1 LFPDSLIRC
10 VSLGVMMTG
19 RRSASRAVLLAA
31 VLVCLGMS
39 PEPARAAD
47 PPLIGRWESVVR
59 STGGIGQVIELRPD
73 GTMTQWTAVLVEL
86 TYQVHGPLLL
96 TFYRHPGSGA
106 TETQAAGIRFDGDT
120 MIQKDPQAGGETRL
134 TRKRTGGPQDPPI
147 VGVWST
153 PHETGQTAFLLY
165 TTDGRVVFRLP
176 IRADR
181 GEWSASGDQLTLAAG
196 PSTSATVRYTVQGDR
211 LVLIDGV
218 GKRIVYT
225 RAELLDYP

>member
-1 LFPDSLIRC
+1 
-10 VSLGVMMTG
+10 
-19 RRSASRAVLLAA
+19 
-31 VLVCLGMS
+31 
-39 PEPARAAD
+39 
-47 PPLIGRWESVVR
+47 LIGRWESVVR
-59 STGGIGQVIELRPD
+59 STGGLGQVMELRPD

-120 MIQKDPQAGGETRL
+120 MIQKDPQTGGETRL
-134 TRKRTGGPQDPPI
+134 TRKRAGGPQDPPI

-165 TTDGRVVFRLP
+165 TSDGRVVFRLP

-181 GEWSASGDQLTLAAG
+181 GRWSASGDELTLASG
-196 PSTSATVRYTVQGDR
+196 PSTSATVRYVVQGDR
-211 LVLIDGV
+211 LMLLESL
-218 GKRIVYT
+218 GKQIVYS
-225 RAELLDYP
+225 RAEVLEYQ